1 MNMSWEQYQTNY
13 TSVTEQLQRHE
24 KYTKQLENVEQQL
37 MQQQQKIAELAEQ
50 LEDYQETYE
59 KLETR
64 SILNFLR
71 NFTGK
76 REELLQQNIE
86 QTAQIEAKHVEA
98 LAMQHDLQQDAQ
110 TLTTK
115 LAHIDVDS
123 YKQQQQ
129 EIRQHM
135 KAWLKVHAPEVS
147 QQIEQLVQEQQ
158 LAERLLVEIDEAI
171 EAGVKAE
178 EWLRVA
184 VEKIRDAEAY
194 SSWDL
199 LGGDLLASMMKY
211 SALDESNAAIHEVQ
225 IALQRFQN
233 ELLDIQEIRNDN
245 LVVSVDGFI
254 QFADFIFDDIFSDWS
269 VHSQIGS
276 AQQQIVAT
284 LDNVIGTIHDLR
296 LKIEVVGQKKQQL
309 QEEKEAIFAH
319 TSR

>member
-1 MNMSWEQYQTNY
+1 MSWEQYQTSY
-13 TSVTEQLQRHE
+13 TSVMEQLQKHE
-24 KYTKQLENVEQQL
+24 KYTKQLANVEQQL
-37 MQQQQKIAELAEQ
+37 MQQQQNIADLAEQ
-50 LEDYQETYE
+50 LEDFQETYE
-59 KLETR
+59 RLETR

-110 TLTTK
+110 ILATK
-115 LAHIDVDS
+115 LANIDIDS

-129 EIRQHM
+129 EIRQNM

-158 LAERLLVEIDEAI
+158 LAERLLVEIHEAI
-171 EAGVKAE
+171 EAGLKAE

-184 VEKIRDAEAY
+184 AEKIRDAEAY
-194 SSWDL
+194 STWDL
-199 LGGDLLASMMKY
+199 VGGDLLASMMKY

-269 VHSQIGS
+269 VHSQIDS
-276 AQQQIVAT
+276 AQQQIVTT
-284 LDNVIGTIHDLR
+284 LDNVIGTIDDLR
-296 LKIEVVGQKKQQL
+296 LKIDVVGQKKQQL
-309 QEEKEAIFAH
+309 KEEKETIFAR
-319 TSR
+319 TIL